1 MHTHHQYG
9 TSGPRY
15 SAEILCRGCVCGQ
28 AVKKA
33 EFAFSEACV
42 GAVSHQA
49 LVSFPPCF
57 LERMLD
63 QGGPGDGSLN
73 TGRLQSEDTAL

>member
-1 MHTHHQYG
+1 M
-9 TSGPRY
+9 
-15 SAEILCRGCVCGQ
+15 
-28 AVKKA
+28 KKA

-42 GAVSHQA
+42 GAISHQT
-49 LVSFPPCF
+49 LVSFPPIF